1 MKTFKV
7 GVIGVGDISTVY
19 LNNLKNYSDIV
30 ELYGCACRS
39 LEKAQRK
46 AKEHGFKKAFGSG
59 DELIADPA
67 VDIVLNLTNPETH
80 YYYNMAAL
88 RAGKHVY
95 SEKALAA
102 TLEQGKEIIALAK
115 EKGLYVGCAP
125 DTFMGGR
132 LQTYR
137 RLLDEGQMGDIV
149 GASASMV
156 CKGWEWFHPNPGFY
170 YQPGAGPLLDMGPY
184 YITAL
189 LSLLGPVESVSAM
202 GTQAEKVRM
211 IHSEPRKGQEIQVH
225 PDVYTHIIANLK
237 FKQGAIVSLCVS
249 FDVWDSEMPRMELY
263 GTKGTLCMLE
273 PDPCS
278 GPNLFG
284 GDVLMRTQEN
294 CRWLSMPRQEEMVN
308 TDWKKVEVKHD
319 HNSISHAVN
328 SRGIGLVDM
337 AMAIQERRKN
347 RASGEMALHTLEV
360 MEGILRSAKD
370 QTFVKMETDFTRPEP
385 MPVMGF

>member
-1 MKTFKV
+1 MKTLKV

-30 ELYGCACRS
+30 ELYGCACRG
-39 LEKAQRK
+39 LEKAERK
-46 AKEHGFKKAFGSG
+46 AKEHGFKKAYSSG
-59 DELIADPA
+59 DELIADPE
-67 VDIVLNLTNPETH
+67 VDIVMNLTNPETH

-102 TLEQGKEIIALAK
+102 TLEQGKEIMALAR

-132 LQTYR
+132 LQTWR
-137 RLLDEGQMGDIV
+137 RLLDEGQLGEIV
-149 GASASMV
+149 GGSASMV

-202 GTQAEKVRM
+202 GSQTEKVRT
-211 IHSEPRKGQEIQVH
+211 IYSEPKKGEKIQVH
-225 PDVYTHIIANLK
+225 PDVFTHIIANLK
-237 FKQGAIVSLCVS
+237 FRQGAIVNLCVS
-249 FDVWDSEMPRMELY
+249 FDVWDSEQPRMELY
-263 GTKGTLCMLE
+263 GTKATLTMLE

-294 CRWLSMPRQEEMVN
+294 CRWLSMPRQDEMVN
-308 TDWKKVEVKHD
+308 TPWEKVEVRHD

-328 SRGIGLVDM
+328 SRGIGLVDL
-337 AMAIQERRKN
+337 ALAVQEGRKN
-347 RASGEMALHTLEV
+347 RASGDIALHTLEV
-360 MEGILRSAKD
+360 MEGILRSARE
-370 QTFVKMETDFTRPEP
+370 QVFVKMETDFVRPDP
-385 MPVMGF
+385 MPQAKG